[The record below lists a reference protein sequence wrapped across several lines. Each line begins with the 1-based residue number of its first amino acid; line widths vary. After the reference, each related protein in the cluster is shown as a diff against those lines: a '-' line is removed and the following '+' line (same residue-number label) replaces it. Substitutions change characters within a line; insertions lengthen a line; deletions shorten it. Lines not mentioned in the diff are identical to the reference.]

1 MTSLAAGNPML
12 RVLAVNLGCAAV
24 AFGLA
29 IPAMIASGTDVGV
42 SFAAGGSAL
51 ACAVVAAATQ
61 HRRWGGRLGWLA
73 LAGGVALGALTPWMF
88 AVGGLFLG
96 LHVLGHVL
104 GRRLDA
110 AADR

>member
-1 MTSLAAGNPML
+1 MRSLAAGNPMI
-12 RVLAVNLGCAAV
+12 RVLAVTLGCAAV
-24 AFGLA
+24 VFGLA
-29 IPAMIASGTDVGV
+29 IPAMVASGTDVGV

-51 ACAVVAAATQ
+51 ACAVVAAAP
-61 HRRWGGRLGWLA
+61 HRRWGGR
-73 LAGGVALGALTPWMF
+73 VALGAHTPWMF

-104 GRRLDA
+104 GWRLDA